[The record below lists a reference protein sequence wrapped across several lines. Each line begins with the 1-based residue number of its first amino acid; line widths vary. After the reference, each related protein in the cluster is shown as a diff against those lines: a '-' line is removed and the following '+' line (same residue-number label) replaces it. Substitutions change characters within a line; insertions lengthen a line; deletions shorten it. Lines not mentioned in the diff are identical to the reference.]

1 VHVVSGRIRETLDLW
16 LGDLPISLHAEHG
29 VWSRAADG
37 GAWRCIE
44 LPEAKW
50 REPVR
55 QLFEDFAARTP
66 GSLVEEKTTSIAWH
80 YRMTDPEFGASQA
93 NELRLHLASIL
104 SNEPVEILP
113 VVKAIE
119 VRPHGLDK
127 GRVVETVVAAAPAG
141 SVLAALGDDRTDEDM
156 FAALPADALTIHVGP
171 SASSAPLRLSDV
183 WAARA
188 FLASLLPKRA

>member
-1 VHVVSGRIRETLDLW
+1 VVARGGRRGLA
-16 LGDLPISLHAEHG
+16 LH
-29 VWSRAADG
+29 RAAG
-37 GAWRCIE
+37 
-44 LPEAKW
+44 AKW

-66 GSLVEEKTTSIAWH
+66 GSLVEEKTASIAWH
-80 YRMTDPEFGASQA
+80 YRMADPEFGASQA

-141 SVLAALGDDRTDEDM
+141 SILAALGDDRTDEDM
-156 FAALPADALTIHVGP
+156 FAALPAGALAGKTIVFDVKVLAVEP
-171 SASSAPLRLSDV
+171 PKASP
-183 WAARA
+183 
-188 FLASLLPKRA
+188 PKPTN